1 MLPRDLAAAVVIV
14 QHMPGGFTRSLAA
27 RLDSMSALPVAEVDE
42 PMDARPG
49 RVYLAPGG
57 RHIRVE
63 QVGGRVRL
71 VLDDSPPVWGVRPA
85 ADPLFR
91 SVAATFGAAAVGV
104 VLTGMGRDGAEG
116 LLAIR
121 NAGGG
126 AIVQDLVT
134 ATIHGMP
141 HAAEQLAGADRI
153 EPLAR
158 IAGAITDLV
167 AERVAA
173 L

>member
-1 MLPRDLAAAVVIV
+1 MSPLAV
-14 QHMPGGFTRSLAA
+14 S
-27 RLDSMSALPVAEVDE
+27 EVDE
-42 PMDARPG
+42 TTEARPG

-57 RHIRVE
+57 RHMRVE
-63 QVGGRVRL
+63 LFGESVRI

-91 SVAATFGAAAVGV
+91 SVAATFGAACVGV

-121 NAGGG
+121 KAGGG
-126 AIVQDLVT
+126 AIVQDMAT
-134 ATIHGMP
+134 ATIYGMP
-141 HAAEQLAGADRI
+141 HAAEQLAGADRV
-153 EPLAR
+153 EPLSSVAD
-158 IAGAITDLV
+158 AITELV
-167 AERVAA
+167 AERVAT